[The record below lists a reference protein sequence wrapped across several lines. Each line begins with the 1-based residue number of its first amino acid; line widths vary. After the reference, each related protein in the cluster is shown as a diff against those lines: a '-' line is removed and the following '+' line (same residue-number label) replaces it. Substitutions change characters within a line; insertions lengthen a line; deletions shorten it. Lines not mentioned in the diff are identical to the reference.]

1 MEPEIPTTHTIQR
14 HLLKSKV
21 RVLIVGAGGNGGIV
35 LEHLL
40 RLHQALV
47 AWGHPEGLEVTMMDG
62 DTVSGTNCVRQS
74 FSVSDVGHNKATIL
88 INRVNVYRGMSWSA
102 LPQMFSPDFF
112 KGGGRHFDILI
123 GCVDTK
129 AARRAIASAVTDA
142 TCGIAYY
149 LDLGNSES
157 TGQYILGEPLNY
169 RNRRKAAR
177 LRCVFELYPE
187 MLAKEEDDG
196 PSCSAVEALERQG
209 PMINSCV
216 AAQAVALLT
225 NLFRRGTVNYQGGFV
240 NTEFGTTV
248 PLKINNALR
257 LKLCRKTGPRNDKR
271 GTKTRGR

>member
-1 MEPEIPTTHTIQR
+1 MEPETPTTHTIQR

-21 RVLIVGAGGNGGIV
+21 RVLLVGAGGNGGVV

-47 AWGHPEGLEVTMMDG
+47 AWGHPGGLEVTMMDG
-62 DTVSGTNCVRQS
+62 DTVSETNCVRQS
-74 FSVSDVGHNKATIL
+74 FSVSDIGHNKANIL
-88 INRVNVYRGMSWSA
+88 INRVNVYKGMSWRS
-102 LPQMFSPDFF
+102 LPEMFTPDSL
-112 KGGGRHFDILI
+112 KGEGRHFDILI

-129 AARRAIASAVTDA
+129 AARRAIAAAVTASD
-142 TCGIAYY
+142 CGITYY
-149 LDLGNSES
+149 LDLGNGES
-157 TGQYILGEPLNY
+157 TGQYVLGEPLNF

-187 MLAKEEDDG
+187 MLAEEEDAG

-225 NLFRRGTVNYQGGFV
+225 NLFRRGTVNFHGGFV
-240 NTEFGTTV
+240 NTEFGMTV
-248 PLKINNALR
+248 PLKINNAVR
-257 LKLCRKTGPRNDKR
+257 LKLCRRTSPRPRKR
-271 GTKTRGR
+271 LAA

>member
-1 MEPEIPTTHTIQR
+1 MEPKTPITHTIQR

-40 RLHQALV
+40 RLHQGLV

-62 DTVSGTNCVRQS
+62 DTVSETNCVRQS
-74 FSVSDVGHNKATIL
+74 FSVSDIGHNKANIL
-88 INRVNVYRGMSWSA
+88 INRVNVYRGMSWCA
-102 LPQMFSPDFF
+102 LPEMFSPDSL
-112 KGGGRHFDILI
+112 KGACHYDILI

-129 AARRAIASAVTDA
+129 AARRAIAAAVTNP
-142 TCGIAYY
+142 TCGITYY

-157 TGQYILGEPLNY
+157 TGQYILGEPLNR
-169 RNRRKAAR
+169 RNLRKAAR

-187 MLAKEEDDG
+187 MLAEEEDDG

-240 NTEFGTTV
+240 NTEVGSTV
-248 PLKINNALR
+248 PLKINNAIR
-257 LKLCRKTGPRNDKR
+257 LKLCRKTSPRPGKN
-271 GTKTRGR
+271 GTPKPVR